1 MMLLKVIKQL
11 LRNVVAGLVMA
22 VGCCCMM
29 VAQAFVKA
37 AVFLTQFA
45 CKVNGV
51 KCDVK

>member
-1 MMLLKVIKQL
+1 MLFKILSTM
-11 LRNVVAGLVMA
+11 LRDFIAGLVMA

-29 VAQAFVKA
+29 VAQALSKA
-37 AVFLTQFA
+37 RFA

>member
-11 LRNVVAGLVMA
+11 LRDCIAGLVMA
-22 VGCCCMM
+22 VECCCMM

-37 AVFLTQFA
+37 AVCLAQLA

>member
-1 MMLLKVIKQL
+1 MLFKSLVTM
-11 LRNVVAGLVMA
+11 LRNCVAGLVMA

-37 AVFLTQFA
+37 AVWLARFA

>member
-1 MMLLKVIKQL
+1 MLFKILSTM
-11 LRNVVAGLVMA
+11 LRNCVAGLVMV

-29 VAQAFVKA
+29 MAQAFVKA
-37 AVFLTQFA
+37 AVCLARFA

>member
-1 MMLLKVIKQL
+1 MLFKILSTM
-11 LRNVVAGLVMA
+11 LRDFMAGLIYGG
-22 VGCCCMM
+22 GCCCMM

-37 AVFLTQFA
+37 AVCLAQLA

>member
-1 MMLLKVIKQL
+1 MLFKILSTMVRDCI
-11 LRNVVAGLVMA
+11 AGLVMA

-29 VAQAFVKA
+29 VTQAFVKA
-37 AVFLTQFA
+37 AVCLARVA